1 MISWFLVVHVFGFV
15 LWIVGLLGASATL
28 MRHAAESSAEAR
40 LALANLERRW
50 LRTMADP
57 GALLAILAG
66 IALISTNPHYYL
78 HAHWLALKMI
88 FVLGLLGMHGMI
100 GVRAKR
106 FAEGRSALAVRDAR
120 LMFLLVIG
128 IFLSILIATLP
139 GAVYLR

>member
-1 MISWFLVVHVFGFV
+1 MISWFLVAHICGFV
-15 LWIVGLLGASATL
+15 LWVSGLLGAAGTL
-28 MRHAAESSAEAR
+28 MRHTEESSAEAR
-40 LALANLERRW
+40 QALAKLEKRW

-106 FAEGRSALAVRDAR
+106 FAEGRIALAISDAR
-120 LMFLLVIG
+120 FMFLLVIG
-128 IFLSILIATLP
+128 IFISILIATLP